1 MNTHKTIPKVILLK
15 LVCHDSLSSIF
26 LQEGFRSSRNDSQC
40 GFPYTLRSKLDTS
53 PKGLTLLELIV
64 ALFLIS
70 LITAVVLPSFA
81 GFGER
86 KLKSEAREVASI
98 LRFVHDSALSRK
110 ETYWIK
116 FDLDGNVVGWKGP
129 EGEKTKRFDNITSIT
144 TQSTGTV
151 SRGEVTIFIEPLGLR
166 ENISVHM
173 GTGDENMTIT
183 INHLSGKVKIK
194 EEL

>member
-1 MNTHKTIPKVILLK
+1 MALTERKAEKAKTLISRAGISNKEMKVNR
-15 LVCHDSLSSIF
+15 S
-26 LQEGFRSSRNDSQC
+26 GF
-40 GFPYTLRSKLDTS
+40 
-53 PKGLTLLELIV
+53 TLLELIV

-81 GFGER
+81 GVGER

-173 GTGDENMTIT
+173 GTGDENMIIT
-183 INHLSGKVKIK
+183 LKHLSGKVKIK
-194 EEL
+194 DEGRING